1 MIVGKADKADK
12 CIALTFDDG
21 PDSTTGK
28 LLAILR
34 ELQVCATF
42 FLCGERIRVFPNEA
56 KAIADA
62 GHEIGNH
69 SYDHVYMN
77 ELEEEAIYRNFKQA
91 EGAIVEVAGKKPPFI
106 RVPYVSYSESVFKAA
121 MNMNMPVVGC
131 DVIGHDWEEAVDEAN
146 IVENVL
152 SSAKDGGVI
161 LLHEPYEKT
170 RAALP
175 VIVNALRLRGY
186 AIMSVGELA
195 KQRHMTL
202 QAGVCYNALQEM

>member
-1 MIVGKADKADK
+1 MMVDKADK
-12 CIALTFDDG
+12 LIALTFDDG

-28 LLAILR
+28 LLAILK

-42 FLCGERIRVFPNEA
+42 FLCGEHIRSFPDEA

-77 ELEEEAIYRNFKQA
+77 ELDEEAIYRNFYRA
-91 EGAIVEVAGKKPPFI
+91 EGAIVEVTGKKPPFI
-106 RVPYVSYSESVFKAA
+106 RVPYVSYSEAVFKVAK
-121 MNMNMPVVGC
+121 NMNMPVVWC
-131 DVIGHDWEEAVDEAN
+131 DVIGRDWEEAVDEAN

-152 SSAKDGGVI
+152 ASAKDGGVI
-161 LLHEPYEKT
+161 LLHEPHEKT

-175 VIVNALRLRGY
+175 IIVNALRSRGY
-186 AIMSVGELA
+186 AIISVGELA
-195 KQRHMTL
+195 KQKHMTL
-202 QAGVCYNALQEM
+202 QAGVCYNVLAEM